1 MNSPVPQK
9 TSLVQRLDRRVIG
22 SRPTRFVQAATVV
35 AALSTLVP
43 GGWMRIDPASFA
55 RLANFPVHDEHF
67 LRDAGVFQIGIGL
80 MMLGTLPYRDLSAV
94 VLAGFVF
101 TNTFHAINPR
111 ARPPHRRQRLRLV
124 DVGTGLGPGRRRARG
139 PPPPQPGRPARGD
152 RSRAGSGRGS
162 PPGEGALRSSRESEH
177 SWTPHPRRKRRGCRI
192 SRLTESPRST
202 PSPVRSPTSRR
213 RGRRRP
219 PSARR

>member
-9 TSLVQRLDRRVIG
+9 TSFVQRLDRRVIG

-35 AALSTLVP
+35 AALSMLVP
-43 GGWMRIDPASFA
+43 GVWMRIDPASFA

-101 TNTFHAINPR
+101 TNTFHAINHALDR
-111 ARPPHRRQRLRLV
+111 HIGGNDSDWWMLALVSVLVGAALVVRLRHLSRA
-124 DVGTGLGPGRRRARG
+124 DRRAVIAAE
-139 PPPPQPGRPARGD
+139 QGRV
-152 RSRAGSGRGS
+152 AG
-162 PPGEGALRSSRESEH
+162 AH
-177 SWTPHPRRKRRGCRI
+177 
-192 SRLTESPRST
+192 
-202 PSPVRSPTSRR
+202 PVRVP
-213 RGRRRP
+213 
-219 PSARR
+219 